1 MLLES
6 EPMQRLIC
14 NCQSDGVWLC
24 QPCGRTIRGDD
35 QDYKRLVFP
44 RPPSPVQRGTLPPPF
59 SPLVE
64 ESQLRLRDHSIWKWR
79 NQYGEVLGGLG
90 TGIGDGDRGV
100 ICGRASE
107 CCASRD
113 QEQETDCDA
122 EDAREAEG
130 ILLGTTPTLSSSPQP
145 SMPHPWTHPSPTN
158 SFSSLGG
165 LNASLNG
172 HGHGHSPSSA
182 TPGAAVDAH
191 HRTPSPSLGPGY
203 VRHEIEGI
211 GGVVKTKRL
220 KMVKVGACVPE
231 WEDEKATGEI
241 MGREI
246 KGQTRS
252 WCGWCWRVVPGKKDL
267 DVGKPAA
274 DPARGKTSRSGS
286 DSSSS

>member
-1 MLLES
+1 
-6 EPMQRLIC
+6 MQRLIC

-172 HGHGHSPSSA
+172 HGHGHGHGHSPSST